1 MKISLLS
8 ICRSKTLLDYQSVLE
23 NNVQAKS
30 TDIGLLES
38 EIGFIKSE
46 KAQVQSEMNAVNQVI
61 DGVVYGVKSWIIN
74 YGLNLGNYLM
84 FSLFSR
90 SAFDCFNINKYKI
103 TKQN

>member
-8 ICRSKTLLDYQSVLE
+8 ICRSKSLLDYQSVLE

-30 TDIGLLES
+30 TDIVLLES

-61 DGVVYGVKSWIIN
+61 DGVVMVLKVGLFNMAWVWVII
-74 YGLNLGNYLM
+74 
-84 FSLFSR
+84 
-90 SAFDCFNINKYKI
+90 
-103 TKQN
+103 

>member
-61 DGVVYGVKSWIIN
+61 VGVVMVLKVEFIN
-74 YGLNLGNYLM
+74 YGFGLGNYLM
-84 FSLFSR
+84 FSLFSW
-90 SAFDCFNINKYKI
+90 SAS
-103 TKQN
+103 T